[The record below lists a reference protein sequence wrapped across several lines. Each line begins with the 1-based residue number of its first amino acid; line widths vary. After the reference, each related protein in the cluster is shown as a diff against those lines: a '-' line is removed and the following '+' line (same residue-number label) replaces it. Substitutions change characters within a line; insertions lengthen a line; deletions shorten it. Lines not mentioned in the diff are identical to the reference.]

1 MIIGVN
7 VGSKMGSAII
17 QFYDESVAISRKMI
31 KICIG
36 NGHLMLFLYL
46 SSYER
51 KRDITSRNRVYR
63 LLRIQTQFSLI

>member
-17 QFYDESVAISRKMI
+17 QLYDESVAISCKMI
-31 KICIG
+31 EICIG

-46 SSYER
+46 SSYKGNE
-51 KRDITSRNRVYR
+51 I
-63 LLRIQTQFSLI
+63 